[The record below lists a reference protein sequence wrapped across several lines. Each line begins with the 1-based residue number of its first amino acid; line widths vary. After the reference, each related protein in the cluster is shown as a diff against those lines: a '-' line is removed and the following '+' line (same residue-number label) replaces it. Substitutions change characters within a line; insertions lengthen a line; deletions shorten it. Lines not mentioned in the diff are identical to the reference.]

1 MAYFKNQPTTVI
13 VPANTTLSAS
23 YNDTNYTGFVE
34 ALSAITI
41 YVEYHPAGIASSL
54 QFQLEFG
61 PDVANL
67 YPEGSLLDTDTS
79 GESQVKLHTYNLSA
93 NGSIAPIRR
102 RLIFDV
108 ADKQFRISFK
118 ETTVGASGIVSV
130 IMTIKYIKNVKS
142 VA

>member
-13 VPANTTLSAS
+13 IPASTSLTDN

-34 ALSAITI
+34 ALSAITLYI
-41 YVEYHPAGIASSL
+41 EYSPADAASSMQL
-54 QFQLEFG
+54 QLEFG

-79 GESQVKLHTYNLSA
+79 GESQVKLHSYNLAA
-93 NGSIAPIRR
+93 NGLSPVRR

-108 ADKQFRISFK
+108 ADKQYRVSLK
-118 ETTVGASGIVSV
+118 EVTIGPAGIVGI
-130 IMTIKYIKNVKS
+130 IMTRDEE
-142 VA
+142 